1 MASAFRF
8 CAATTSVMTS
18 RPDSKDSIDGS
29 PYPALLRTASTS
41 EYNTRLRAVA
51 PLRKGALR
59 WLAAQTRVGGAAAAD
74 GRQAGAP
81 RGKRH
86 EHLDTRWQCARPNDM
101 SHA

>member
-1 MASAFRF
+1 
-8 CAATTSVMTS
+8 MTS

-51 PLRKGALR
+51 PLMEAALR

-81 RGKRH
+81 RGN
-86 EHLDTRWQCARPNDM
+86 DTNTWTPAGSAHGQTTCLMRELPPRI
-101 SHA
+101 